1 MDYKVIFSLK
11 AVNDLET
18 IVRYVALDNT
28 EIARR
33 LGENLLNKAKE
44 LEKFPLRGQIVPEF
58 NQANLR
64 QLILKP
70 YRIIYRVEESKKQIS
85 IARFWHTAREQLKL

>member
-70 YRIIYRVEESKKQIS
+70 YRICLGQKNRDSQRSAEI
-85 IARFWHTAREQLKL
+85 